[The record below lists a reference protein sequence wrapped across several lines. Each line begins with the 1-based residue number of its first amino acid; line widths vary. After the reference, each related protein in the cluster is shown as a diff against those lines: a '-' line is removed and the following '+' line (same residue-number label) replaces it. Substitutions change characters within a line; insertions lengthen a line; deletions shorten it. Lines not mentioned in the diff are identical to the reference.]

1 MIAQRRQSC
10 RKAAAHCQPIH
21 EGHLLLLAWAAF
33 AAMHFGREWH
43 LADMTT
49 VFGDDRFRG

>member
-21 EGHLLLLAWAAF
+21 ERHLLLLAWAAF

-49 VFGDDRFRG
+49 VFGDVRLRG